1 MFYTKIFTQIYKKFC
16 MNYANAPSKKEMQGN
31 NFS

>member
-1 MFYTKIFTQIYKKFC
+1 MFYTKIYKKFG
-16 MNYANAPSKKEMQGN
+16 MNYANAPSKKEMQGY